1 VVLGSGVRM
10 KGGWSRVVG
19 KVGVEEACGLR
30 SPISE
35 IVANRELWSLWY
47 VFSVVVAV
55 VVVGGGRG
63 ASFGMRMSQFY
74 SGEFV
79 GMNVGMRGSP
89 TCVSDVSVGKSVRG
103 L

>member
-1 VVLGSGVRM
+1 MDRENEGSVVTSGRQKIGVEGVWGLGSLIC
-10 KGGWSRVVG
+10 S
-19 KVGVEEACGLR
+19 
-30 SPISE
+30 
-35 IVANRELWSLWY
+35 IVANRDVWSLRY
-47 VFSVVVAV
+47 VLSVVVAV